1 MAVEIKESSKR
12 WITFKNLA
20 VENKLQ
26 SRWPHSEAAI
36 RGLFA
41 AAERKGLSGAFRK
54 VGRRCLVSPEE
65 LYRLVE
71 GKEVKNDG
79 I

>member
-1 MAVEIKESSKR
+1 MTSVIKEGSKR

-26 SRWPHSEAAI
+26 GRWPYSEAAI

-41 AAERKGLSGAFRK
+41 AAEQKGLSSAFRK

-65 LYRLVE
+65 FYRLVE
-71 GKEVKNDG
+71 EKGGKNDN